1 MNKIMKLTLV
11 LLLICAIVA
20 GVLGV
25 VNELTYRR
33 IDELTQE
40 KTKTAYSA
48 VLKAETYNPLDKA
61 ALGLPAAID
70 KVNIDSVNEALDASG
85 NVVGYVIVTTFS
97 GAQGNITQATG
108 VDSDFLC
115 SGISIIEHSE
125 TSGLGAVAASTSQAG
140 EDWRAQFPGQGEGI
154 ALSKAGGE
162 IDAISGATITSRTI
176 TNAVAISIQVAKEV
190 AA

>member
-1 MNKIMKLTLV
+1 MNKIVKLTLV

-25 VNELTYRR
+25 INELTYRR
-33 IDELTQE
+33 IDELTTE
-40 KTKTAYSA
+40 KTKKAYSA
-48 VLKAETYNPLDKA
+48 VLKAETYEPLDKA

-70 KVNIDSVNEALDASG
+70 KVNIDSVSEARDASG
-85 NVVGYVIVTTFS
+85 NVVGYVIETTFS
-97 GAQGNITQATG
+97 GAQGTITQATG

-115 SGISIIEHSE
+115 SGISIIAHSE

-140 EDWRAQFPGQGEGI
+140 EDWRAQFTGQGESI
-154 ALSKAGGE
+154 ALTKAGGE

-176 TNAVAISIQVAKEV
+176 TNAVAVSIQVAKEV

>member
-1 MNKIMKLTLV
+1 MNKIFKLTLV

-25 VNELTYRR
+25 INELTYRR
-33 IDELTQE
+33 IEELTIQ
-40 KTKTAYSA
+40 KTNTAYGA
-48 VLKAETYNPLDKA
+48 VLKAESYKELDKA

-85 NVVGYVIVTTFS
+85 NVLGYVIVTTFS
-97 GAQGNITQATG
+97 GAQGNITLASG

-115 SGISIIEHSE
+115 SGISVIEHSE

-140 EDWRAQFPGQGEGI
+140 ADWRAQFAGQGEDI
-154 ALSKAGGE
+154 ALTKAGGQ

-176 TNAVAISIQVAKEV
+176 AKAVSVSIQVAKEV